1 MKNKWAVSILAKDGE
16 LIMAGNPK
24 LIILSERLRG
34 KSFELDKDV
43 MSAGRNEQRDICI
56 KDTTLSSHHCDFI
69 KQGDKYI
76 LRDNNS
82 TNGTRV
88 NNNPVTTEDYEL
100 NNSDIVQLGGVEM
113 LYDCGAGLNSTVTR
127 THTGIDLDSTE
138 VNLGSVRDLG
148 NFSPFAKNDG
158 KMSKVIQN
166 VIFGLI
172 ILLALTVVVG
182 LAAVIW
188 KIVSQSN

>member
-1 MKNKWAVSILAKDGE
+1 
-16 LIMAGNPK
+16 MAGNPK

-76 LRDNNS
+76 LRDNKGGG
-82 TNGTRV
+82 GTRV